1 MAWLCRFT
9 PYSGAIGYAESWGPR
24 QPQWLM
30 AADVPG
36 YIGRVQYIMRRGAPK
51 RDVAFFR

>member
-1 MAWLCRFT
+1 M
-9 PYSGAIGYAESWGPR
+9 GPR

-36 YIGRVQYIMRRGAPK
+36 YIGRVQYIIRRGALR